1 MLLYLVNMYGIYGSL
16 RIYLYKMLYDLHT
29 HSMYSDGAAPPEEMI
44 KHAMAI
50 GLNGIAI
57 TDHNEVKGAFEALRI
72 APPNFKI
79 IPGIE
84 VSSAAGHILG
94 LGVIEVIPQGL
105 SASETVKRIHDAGG
119 IAIAAHP
126 FDSLR
131 QGVKDLVFSVDF
143 DAVEVYNGHT
153 IMSSRSPRDI
163 IRNLHVPAVGGSDAH
178 LLSEIGSVVMH
189 LEGDPLEA
197 IVKGQGRV
205 SVNISKTRI
214 LYNHIQRR
222 LAKRV

>member
-1 MLLYLVNMYGIYGSL
+1 
-16 RIYLYKMLYDLHT
+16 
-29 HSMYSDGAAPPEEMI
+29 MYSDGAAPPEEMI
-44 KHAMAI
+44 KKAISI
-50 GLNGIAI
+50 GLNGMAI
-57 TDHNEVKGAFEALRI
+57 TDHNVVKGALEALRI
-72 APPNFKI
+72 APPGFKI

-94 LGVIEVIPQGL
+94 LGTTEIIPRDL
-105 SASETVKRIHDAGG
+105 SAGETVKRIHDAGG

-126 FDSLR
+126 FDRIRS
-131 QGVKDLVFSVDF
+131 GVKDLVFSVDF

-153 IMSSRSPRDI
+153 MISSESPGGLIKRLKI
-163 IRNLHVPAVGGSDAH
+163 PAVGGSDAH
-178 LLSEIGSVVMH
+178 LLSEIGSVIMH

-214 LYNHIQRR
+214 LYNHLKRR
-222 LAKRV
+222 LAKREV

>member
-1 MLLYLVNMYGIYGSL
+1 MLF
-16 RIYLYKMLYDLHT
+16 DLHT
-29 HSMYSDGAAPPEEMI
+29 HSLYSDGVGTPEEMI
-44 KHAMAI
+44 KYAKSI

-57 TDHNEVKGAFEALRI
+57 TDHNEVKGALEALKLASADFRV
-72 APPNFKI
+72 

-94 LGVIEVIPQGL
+94 LGITKIIARDL
-105 SASETVKRIHDAGG
+105 SAGETVKRIHAAGG

-126 FDSLR
+126 FDRIR
-131 QGVKDLVFSVDF
+131 QGVGDRIYSVDF

-153 IMSSRSPRDI
+153 MISSRSPREI
-163 IRNLHVPAVGGSDAH
+163 LKNLRVPAVGGSDAH
-178 LLSEIGSVVMH
+178 LLSEIGSVVMD
-189 LEGDPLEA
+189 LDGDPLDA

-214 LYNHIQRR
+214 LFNHLKRR
-222 LAKRV
+222 VARRK

>member
-1 MLLYLVNMYGIYGSL
+1 
-16 RIYLYKMLYDLHT
+16 MLYDLHT
-29 HSMYSDGAAPPEEMI
+29 HSMYSDGAAPPGEMI
-44 KHAMAI
+44 KKAISI
-50 GLNGIAI
+50 GLNGMAI
-57 TDHNEVKGAFEALRI
+57 TDHNEVKGALEALKI
-72 APPNFKI
+72 APAGFRV

-94 LGVIEVIPQGL
+94 LGITQIIPRDL

-126 FDSLR
+126 FDRIR
-131 QGVKDLVFSVDF
+131 QGVGDLVYSVDF

-153 IMSSRSPRDI
+153 MVSSRNHKDI
-163 IRNLHVPAVGGSDAH
+163 LKNLRVPAVGGSDAH
-178 LLSEIGSVVMH
+178 LLSEIGSVVMD

-214 LYNHIQRR
+214 LYNHLKRR
-222 LAKRV
+222 LAKRSV

>member
-1 MLLYLVNMYGIYGSL
+1 
-16 RIYLYKMLYDLHT
+16 MLYDLHT
-29 HSMYSDGAAPPEEMI
+29 HSMYSDGAAPPEAMI
-44 KHAMAI
+44 KHAISI

-57 TDHNEVKGAFEALRI
+57 TDHNEVKGALEALKL
-72 APPNFKI
+72 APADFKV

-94 LGVIEVIPQGL
+94 LWIIEVIPRGL

-126 FDSLR
+126 FDRIR
-131 QGVKDLVFSVDF
+131 QGVGDLIYSVDF

-153 IMSSRSPRDI
+153 MLSYANPRDI
-163 IRNLHVPAVGGSDAH
+163 IKNLRVPAVGGSDAH

-197 IVKGQGRV
+197 IVKGTGRV

-222 LAKRV
+222 LAKRDV

>member
-1 MLLYLVNMYGIYGSL
+1 
-16 RIYLYKMLYDLHT
+16 MLYAASQFEECIERCREAVRLLERTGDYWELHIAR
-29 HSMYSDGAAPPEEMI
+29 YQAA
-44 KHAMAI
+44 
-50 GLNGIAI
+50 GYDWIAI
-57 TDHNEVKGAFEALRI
+57 TDHNVVTGALEALKL
-72 APPNFKI
+72 APADFKI

-94 LGVIEVIPQGL
+94 LGIIEIIPRGL

-126 FDSLR
+126 FDRIR
-131 QGVKDLVFSVDF
+131 QGVGDLVYSVNF

-153 IMSSRSPRDI
+153 MISYKNPRDI
-163 IRNLHVPAVGGSDAH
+163 LRNLRVPAVGGSDAH

-214 LYNHIQRR
+214 LYNHLKRR
-222 LAKRV
+222 LAKRSI